1 MPDKTE
7 TRLSKTEATIVAL
20 AKTIDDF
27 VENQRETNSQLFKS
41 VKDLTVAIEKANA
54 PNWKQWGVYI
64 TIISIIGAALWYPQN
79 DRLIEQKDRIEKLE
93 LRERATNKQLIRLEI
108 RSSKCIT
115 QKEMEG
121 WTKEGE
127 STNSL
132 TLTRHRSR
140 ARSTQQNIT
149 TPSKKK

>member
-93 LRERATNKQLIRLEI
+93 LRERATNKQLIRLDKA
-108 RSSKCIT
+108 RN
-115 QKEMEG
+115 KE
-121 WTKEGE
+121 
-127 STNSL
+127 
-132 TLTRHRSR
+132 
-140 ARSTQQNIT
+140 Q
-149 TPSKKK
+149 